1 MNYNEIRTLYDNVD
15 NDELVTQTGYEFKI
29 YDDFYYS
36 LFRDESYNDSE

>member
-1 MNYNEIRTLYDNVD
+1 MNYNEIRKVYDNVD